1 MTSRVKLDIN
11 VKCKSNLRTR
21 AVGGRWRLIAG
32 GNGSGIGYD
41 SGMSAVDVDVKIQ
54 ASELLS
60 VGRLAD
66 ASGVST
72 RSIRYY
78 EEQGLLESQ
87 RTDSGHRRFDPE
99 AVERVVLIQR
109 LFSAG
114 LSSRE
119 IVPVLPC
126 MVDESARTSLLVDVL
141 RDYRERL
148 AQEIRKQRE
157 KVRTLDEVIGEYDTV

>member
-1 MTSRVKLDIN
+1 M
-11 VKCKSNLRTR
+11 
-21 AVGGRWRLIAG
+21 A
-32 GNGSGIGYD
+32 GYD
-41 SGMSAVDVDVKIQ
+41 ERMALVDVDVKN
-54 ASELLS
+54 AVDLLS
-60 VGRLAD
+60 VGRLAE

-87 RTDSGHRRFDPE
+87 RTESGHRRFEPE
-99 AVERVVLIQR
+99 AVERVILIQR

-119 IVPVLPC
+119 IQPVLPC

-157 KVRTLDEVIGEYDTV
+157 TVRILDEVIDEYDTV

>member
-1 MTSRVKLDIN
+1 MQVETEN
-11 VKCKSNLRTR
+11 WCR
-21 AVGGRWRLIAG
+21 ARHNAARYW
-32 GNGSGIGYD
+32 GNSENTLYTG
-41 SGMSAVDVDVKIQ
+41 GMSAIDVDVKIPTG
-54 ASELLS
+54 ELLS
-60 VGRLAD
+60 VGRLAE
-66 ASGVST
+66 ATGVST
-72 RSIRYY
+72 RSLRYY
-78 EEQGLLESQ
+78 EEQGLIESQ
-87 RTDSGHRRFDPE
+87 RTESGHRRFDPE

-119 IVPVLPC
+119 IGPVLPC

-157 KVRTLDEVIGEYDTV
+157 TVRILDEVIDEYDTV

>member
-1 MTSRVKLDIN
+1 MQVEIENPCDQPPDAA
-11 VKCKSNLRTR
+11 KCWGKRP
-21 AVGGRWRLIAG
+21 I
-32 GNGSGIGYD
+32 IGYD
-41 SGMSAVDVDVKIQ
+41 EGMSAVDVDVNIPTG
-54 ASELLS
+54 EMLP
-60 VGRLAD
+60 VGRLAE

-78 EEQGLLESQ
+78 EEQGLIESQ
-87 RTDSGHRRFDPE
+87 RTESGHRRFDPE
-99 AVERVVLIQR
+99 TVERVVLIQR

-119 IVPVLPC
+119 IEPVLPC

-157 KVRTLDEVIGEYDTV
+157 TVRILDEVIDEYDTV

>member
-1 MTSRVKLDIN
+1 MQVQNENTCILPPKKARY
-11 VKCKSNLRTR
+11 
-21 AVGGRWRLIAG
+21 W
-32 GNGSGIGYD
+32 GNRGSIGYD
-41 SGMSAVDVDVKIQ
+41 EGMSAVDVDVKIP
-54 ASELLS
+54 AGEMLS
-60 VGRLAD
+60 VGRLAE

-87 RTDSGHRRFDPE
+87 RTHAGHRRFDPE
-99 AVERVVLIQR
+99 TVERVLLIQR

-119 IVPVLPC
+119 IEPVLPC

-157 KVRTLDEVIGEYDTV
+157 TVRILDEVIDEYDTV

>member
-1 MTSRVKLDIN
+1 MQVQNENTCILPPKKARY
-11 VKCKSNLRTR
+11 
-21 AVGGRWRLIAG
+21 W
-32 GNGSGIGYD
+32 GNRGSIGYD
-41 SGMSAVDVDVKIQ
+41 EGMSAVDVDVKIS
-54 ASELLS
+54 AGEMLS
-60 VGRLAD
+60 VGRLAE

-87 RTDSGHRRFDPE
+87 RTHSGHRRFDPE
-99 AVERVVLIQR
+99 TVERVVLIQR

-119 IVPVLPC
+119 IEPVLPC

-157 KVRTLDEVIGEYDTV
+157 TVRILDEVIDEYDTV